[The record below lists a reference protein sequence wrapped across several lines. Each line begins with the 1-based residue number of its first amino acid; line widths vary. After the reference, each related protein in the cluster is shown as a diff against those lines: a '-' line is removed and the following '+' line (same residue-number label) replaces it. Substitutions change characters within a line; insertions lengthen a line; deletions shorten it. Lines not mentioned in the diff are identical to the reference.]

1 MTALIITALFLASPA
16 ANLNASSNENG
27 VVEVRDALGVL
38 ARIVITAHGP
48 NWAGASQDGPV
59 ARVVRENGRFRGVI
73 PMPQGSAGELRFTET
88 IASQSGRVTLDYEVE
103 FTQDSALQGAYVTVC
118 LPAERFAGRR
128 ARLLPADAEAL
139 FPEDPNAQRF
149 SGPVRALVC
158 DLGDGQAL
166 IIANMAGERV
176 LLEDMRR
183 FGLGLYELRYYLAQG
198 NVAAGQRAVRRFVLA
213 EVPTQEVAAL
223 AAELAPES
231 KIDFSRPYA
240 MVNHDGKVQV
250 GLRREALATMG
261 MFIHGPNWAGSDQS
275 SARWSGVP
283 GSNTERTFMG
293 ELEVANTG
301 GKRARVFE
309 QAMADGDALS
319 LRYRFDFP
327 EDTPLNSFQVSVWL
341 PLSQWVGAEVT
352 GEGEQPLRVVL
363 PAERSGPHLARV
375 PVKRVTVRKAGLPE
389 LRFDLDQST
398 QLLVQDNRTWGANEV
413 ELRFIFG
420 AGDTTTIAAD
430 TSVERTF
437 RLSSQP
443 SLQPVL
449 DPALVYD
456 AYDQSDWIPYTLPW
470 DDCPV
475 DVSFLND
482 KPAGKHGFLTVR
494 DGQFVFED
502 GTPARFWG
510 TCFSAG
516 ANFPT
521 HEQSEI
527 IARRLAKFGI
537 NIVRT
542 HHADANWSEVNFFGK
557 NAQGTRQ
564 LDPEAM
570 DRFDYLI
577 YCLKREGIYV
587 YLDQLVSRKFTE
599 ADGIDAADQLDNAA
613 KPYSNFD
620 PKLIHLQ
627 REFSR
632 MLFEHVNP
640 YTGLAYKDDPAI
652 VLMEFANENDLFSQ
666 SVELE
671 PYRSRLE
678 EEFRAW
684 ARERGISVPE
694 GKVDFRQHTDA
705 VMAFLTDVQRRFY
718 EEQRRYLREQV
729 GVRIPMTGSNWSR
742 NAALLAAL
750 EVCDF
755 TDSHGYWHHPS
766 FQDGSFGNTPAVRAP
781 TPMVDSLSFNRL
793 AGKPFFVSEWNEPW
807 PNEWRAEMPLLMAAA
822 AALQGWDG
830 LAVYTHT
837 HQSARL
843 AQTDF
848 LSGYFEAF
856 NDPAL
861 YGLFPHAALI
871 FRRGDVSE
879 ARERW
884 VVVVPEDRIA
894 TARSLHPWG
903 DMRVLT
909 GTALVHRVEMALRQA
924 PPGADRVLS
933 PDDEPF
939 PARLGEVRSDTGEL
953 YHSWQRGYMTI
964 DTPRTQAAIGFL
976 GEIGNI
982 ELSALRLS
990 CRTDFATIA
999 LSSLS
1004 DQPITRSGRLLLT
1017 AVGRVENSGTR
1028 YDLFH
1033 RRLVNTG
1040 RAPILCQ
1047 PIVATVGIGTQNAA
1061 LKVYPVRPDGSRG
1074 EALPTT
1080 YRDGVLSFD
1089 IGPQANSIYYELVA
1103 E

>member
-1 MTALIITALFLASPA
+1 MSALMVAALVLASPA
-16 ANLNASSNENG
+16 ANLSASTLANG
-27 VVEVRDALGVL
+27 VVEIHDALGLVG
-38 ARIVITAHGP
+38 RIVITVHGP
-48 NWAGASQDGPV
+48 NWAGASQESRT
-59 ARVVRENGRFRGVI
+59 ARVERDGDRFRGAI
-73 PMPQGSAGELRFTET
+73 PMPEGSAGEIRFVERVATER
-88 IASQSGRVTLDYEVE
+88 GRVILDYEVE
-103 FTQDSALQGAYVTVC
+103 FTQDSPLQGAYVSIY
-118 LPAERFAGRR
+118 LPVERFINRT
-128 ARLLPADAEAL
+128 ARLLPADEERV

-149 SGPVRALVC
+149 AGPARALVC

-176 LLEDMRR
+176 VLEDMRR
-183 FGLGLYELRYYLAQG
+183 FGGPVYELRYFLAQG
-198 NVAAGQRAVRRFVLA
+198 NVGAGQRAVRRFVLA

-223 AAELAPES
+223 VAELAPES
-231 KIDFSRPYA
+231 KIDLSRPYA
-240 MVNHDGKVQV
+240 VVNQDGKVQV
-250 GLRREALATMG
+250 GLRRDVLATMG
-261 MFIHGPNWAGSDQS
+261 MFIHGPGWAGSDQS
-275 SARWSGVP
+275 SARWSGAY
-283 GSNTERTFMG
+283 GSHLERTFTG

-301 GKRARVFE
+301 GKRARLHQ
-309 QAMADGDALS
+309 QAAADGNMLS

-327 EDTPLNSFQVSVWL
+327 EDTPLNSFQVSASL
-341 PLSQWVGAEVT
+341 PLSIWVGAEVV
-352 GEGEQPLRVVL
+352 GEGGEPLRVVL
-363 PAERSGPHLARV
+363 PAEKSGPHLARA
-375 PVKRVTVRKAGLPE
+375 PVKSVTVRKAGLPE
-389 LRFDLDQST
+389 LRFELDEST
-398 QLLVQDNRTWGANEV
+398 PLLVQDNRNWGANEV
-413 ELRFIFG
+413 ELRFILG
-420 AGDTTTIAAD
+420 AGDATVIAAG

-443 SLQPVL
+443 SLQPVV
-449 DPALVYD
+449 DPGLVYD

-475 DVSFLND
+475 DVSFLNE

-494 DGQFVFED
+494 DGRFVFED

-510 TCFSAG
+510 TCFTAG

-521 HEQSEI
+521 HEQSEV

-542 HHADANWSEVNFFGK
+542 HHADANWSEMNFFGK

-570 DRFDYLI
+570 DRFDYLV

-587 YLDQLVSRKFTE
+587 YLDQLVHRKFTQ
-599 ADGIDAADQLDNAA
+599 ADGVDAADQLENAA

-620 PKLIHLQ
+620 PKLIELQ

-652 VLMEFANENDLFSQ
+652 VLMEFANENDLFAQ

-678 EEFRAW
+678 KEFRAW

-694 GKVDFRQHTDA
+694 GKVDFRQRTDA

-718 EEQRRYLREQV
+718 EEQARYLREQV
-729 GVRIPMTGSNWSR
+729 GVRIPKTGSNWSI

-750 EVCDF
+750 GVCDF
-755 TDSHGYWHHPS
+755 TDSHAYWHHPAR
-766 FQDGSFGNTPAVRAP
+766 DGSVGNTPAVRAP
-781 TPMVDSLSFNRL
+781 TPMVDGLSFNRL

-830 LAVYTHT
+830 LAIYTHT
-837 HQSARL
+837 HHSSRL
-843 AQTDF
+843 AQTNF
-848 LSGYFEAF
+848 LSGAFEAF

-871 FRRGDVSE
+871 FRRGDVSQ

-894 TARSLHPWG
+894 TARSLRPWG
-903 DMRVLT
+903 DMRALT
-909 GTALVHRVEMALRQA
+909 GTTLVHRVEMALREA

-933 PDDEPF
+933 PDDRPF
-939 PARLGEVRSDTGEL
+939 PSELGEVKSDTGEL
-953 YHSWQRGYMTI
+953 YHSWRRGYMTI
-964 DTPRTQAAIGFL
+964 DTPRTQAALGFL
-976 GEIGNI
+976 GEVGDIA
-982 ELSALRLS
+982 LSALELS

-999 LSSLS
+999 LSSLT
-1004 DQPITRSGRLLLT
+1004 DEPISQSSRLLLT

-1033 RRLVNTG
+1033 RRLVNSG

-1047 PIVATVGIGTQNAA
+1047 PVVSTVRIRTQNGA
-1061 LKVYPVRPDGSRG
+1061 LKVRPVRPDGSRG

-1080 YRDGVLSFD
+1080 YRDGVLSFE
-1089 IGPQANSIYYELVA
+1089 IGPQARSIYYEIAA